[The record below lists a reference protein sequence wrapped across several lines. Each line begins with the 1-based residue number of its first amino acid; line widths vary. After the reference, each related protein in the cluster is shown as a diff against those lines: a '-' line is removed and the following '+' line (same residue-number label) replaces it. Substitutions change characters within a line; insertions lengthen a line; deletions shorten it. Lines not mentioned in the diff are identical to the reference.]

1 MGNPQ
6 TPMLGKTIFPWYQT
20 VIFSKGEVMVG
31 VKGSAGITQSS
42 GLVHLTTKW
51 KQQFAH
57 VRMSAK
63 MLGGLQSHEIL
74 TVLFINPL
82 TQYCLKFTKANY
94 CPKDASHS
102 PTLVYT
108 LVCQLCSCLNTSSIT
123 STHARSYFND
133 PHNMKC
139 TNSNHRS
146 KYRCGVTWPKI
157 NCRFP
162 QL

>member
-20 VIFSKGEVMVG
+20 VTFSKGEVMVG

-42 GLVHLTTKW
+42 GLAHLTTKW
-51 KQQFAH
+51 NKQFAH

-63 MLGGLQSHEIL
+63 MLGGLRSHEIP
-74 TVLFINPL
+74 TVLFIKPL
-82 TQYCLKFTKANY
+82 TQYCLNFTKAND

-108 LVCQLCSCLNTSSIT
+108 SCAN
-123 STHARSYFND
+123 Y
-133 PHNMKC
+133 
-139 TNSNHRS
+139 
-146 KYRCGVTWPKI
+146 VVV
-157 NCRFP
+157 
-162 QL
+162 